1 MTKRNLRIAFRLTP
15 SDMDKFEALQ
25 AHFGESQAGT
35 FRTLLSVKIDQEK
48 LQRRTEKTADDVA
61 ALNSKIDALSEWLKT
76 RVE

>member
-48 LQRRTEKTADDVA
+48 LQRRTEKTAEDVA
-61 ALNSKIDALSEWLKT
+61 ALNGKIDALSEWLKT

>member
-48 LQRRTEKTADDVA
+48 LQRRTEKTAEDVA
-61 ALNSKIDALSEWLKT
+61 AMNGKIDALSEWLKT